1 MKKFALAAAIS
12 VITASAMAQNVTVYG
27 VIDNSFQ
34 KYDTGSVTL
43 NRVQANALTTS
54 RLGFRGNENLGDG
67 LRAEFQLEGTLDATS
82 GTLGSTTANQLFN
95 REAWVGLSGNFG
107 AIRMGRTDVTNAQ
120 DIDTFVSQAY
130 NFAFFPIDGT
140 AGVEQGADQP
150 NVVRYTSPKFG
161 GFQGQVGFA
170 SANGNNATT
179 DAVGDQLSYFLRY
192 DQDRLRV
199 MAGYQKTDGAGVAQ
213 KDFTSVGAS
222 YDFGAF
228 SAGLAHAT
236 GDNSATA
243 DVTSKVT
250 VASVKVPLPNQ
261 LEIIGAY
268 SASENGSFAADNK
281 GQGYTV
287 GVVKKL
293 SKRTM
298 VYTAYSTVDNDTN
311 AKMRTF
317 GATTA
322 PTAGG
327 QDPKSYTVGISHT
340 F

>member
-1 MKKFALAAAIS
+1 MKKLALAVAIS
-12 VITASAMAQNVTVYG
+12 AMSISAMAQNVTVYG

-34 KYDTGSVTL
+34 KYDADGTTVS
-43 NRVQANALTTS
+43 RVQANALTTS
-54 RLGFRGNENLGDG
+54 RLGFRGTENLGDG
-67 LRAEFQLEGTLDATS
+67 LQAEFQLEGVLDTTS
-82 GTLGSTTANQLFN
+82 GTLGSATTNQLFN
-95 REAWVGLSGNFG
+95 REAWVGLSGSFG

-120 DIDTFVSQAY
+120 DIDTFTSQAY
-130 NFAFFPIDGT
+130 NFGFFPIDGT

-150 NVVRYTSPKFG
+150 NVIRYTTPKFG
-161 GFQGQVGFA
+161 NFQAQVGYA
-170 SANGNNATT
+170 SANGNNAVT
-179 DAVGDQLSYFLRY
+179 DTVGDQLSYFVRY

-199 MAGYQKTDGAGVAQ
+199 MAGYQKTDGVGVAQ

-261 LEIIGAY
+261 LEIIGSY

-281 GQGYTV
+281 GRGYLV

-311 AKMRTF
+311 AKMRVF

-322 PTAGG
+322 PATGG
-327 QDPKSYTVGISHT
+327 LDPKSYTVGISHT